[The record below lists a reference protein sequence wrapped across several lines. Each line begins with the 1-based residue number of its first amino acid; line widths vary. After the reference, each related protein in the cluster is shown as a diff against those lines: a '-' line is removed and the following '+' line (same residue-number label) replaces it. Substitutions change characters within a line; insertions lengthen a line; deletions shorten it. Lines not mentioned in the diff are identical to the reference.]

1 LVRALHSHCRG
12 QRFEPSNAHK
22 KIKRGIS
29 LNSSSLKVQL
39 VGLIKLQ
46 EIDSEI
52 YKLRSEKSSK
62 PLEIKALEETFQLK
76 KAQMANLEKRS
87 LDIQKEKKDRE
98 LELATKEESTIKL
111 QGQLYSL
118 KTNKEYQTMLQQIQ
132 DSKAD
137 ASVVED
143 KILELLEE
151 LDKVKILLKEE
162 TVRLAEE
169 EKVFFG
175 EKSKIDNRVKEI
187 DDRLSQ
193 LEAQKKQAAVNID
206 PKVLVQYE
214 RILASRDGLA
224 IVTVKDNSCG
234 GCNMFVP
241 PQVINLIKMYEN
253 IITCETCNRMLYIDE
268 L

>member
-1 LVRALHSHCRG
+1 M
-12 QRFEPSNAHK
+12 
-22 KIKRGIS
+22 I
-29 LNSSSLKVQL
+29 LKYTSY
-39 VGLIKLQ
+39 G
-46 EIDSEI
+46 
-52 YKLRSEKSSK
+52 RKSSK
-62 PLEIKALEETFQLK
+62 PLEIKKLEEVFQAK
-76 KAQMANLEKRS
+76 KAQMADLEKRS
-87 LDIQKEKKDRE
+87 LDIQKAKKDRE
-98 LELATKEESTIKL
+98 LELAAKEESTVKL

-137 ASVVED
+137 ASVIED

-151 LDKVKILLKEE
+151 LDKVKILIEE
-162 TVRLAEE
+162 ERVRLAQE
-169 EKVFFG
+169 EKIFLG
-175 EKSKIDNRVKEI
+175 EKNKINNRVKEI

-193 LEAQKKQAAVNID
+193 LETQKKQAAINID
-206 PKVLVQYE
+206 PKVLAQYE